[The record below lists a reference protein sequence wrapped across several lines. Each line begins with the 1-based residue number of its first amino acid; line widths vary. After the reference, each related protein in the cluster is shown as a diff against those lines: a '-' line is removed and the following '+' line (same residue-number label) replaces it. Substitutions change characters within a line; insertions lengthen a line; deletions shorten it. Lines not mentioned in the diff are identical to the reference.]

1 MKKFQNLAIF
11 PLILHAL
18 KSAESSGLILTVRH
32 NFIVLRICIT
42 LLITYDCFSFCILF
56 LDTCTRPTLFFPL
69 CNSFFVLSNKKY
81 FHRKRTF
88 AHHTSINDL
97 PVLFLIGTAHA
108 NVPDGLAIIGLCPA
122 PRLGF
127 F

>member
-32 NFIVLRICIT
+32 NFIMLRISIT

-56 LDTCTRPTLFFPL
+56 LEKYTRPFSFLV
-69 CNSFFVLSNKKY
+69 FFVLSNKNISTGK
-81 FHRKRTF
+81 KQF
-88 AHHTSINDL
+88 AHHTNDT
-97 PVLFLIGTAHA
+97 VLNPI
-108 NVPDGLAIIGLCPA
+108 LCWNQQCDYTCT
-122 PRLGF
+122 
-127 F
+127 